1 MIADPPGQQ
10 RSEVTSEGVWT
21 TIAAM
26 IGLSFGPSTIA
37 VLGFGVFIRPIEME
51 FGWTRTQVSLAS
63 TIISCMIVLV
73 SPLQGILTDRFGSKP
88 IILASIP
95 VFSAGVA
102 GFYFMPARLSAFYL
116 MWAMI
121 PVLGVGLWPLGYLRA
136 VSSWFD
142 RRLGLAV
149 GIANAGI
156 GIGSALVPLI
166 AGMLIARHGWRF
178 AYLGLAAVALAIPL
192 PIALLALKERRPLQ
206 RVSGAA
212 APPAILGLAFRASM
226 QTGTFRL
233 LVAAYFL
240 LGITNT
246 ALITQQIPLLMDSG
260 VAPERAAL
268 VQSIFGVAM
277 MIGRVGTGYLIDRIF
292 APFVMVA
299 VTIGAAIACSIYA
312 SGVNGAVIFLCASL
326 IGIVVGAEFDVLAFL
341 IKRYF
346 GMLAY
351 GKLYGTVYAIF
362 QFGCG
367 LGVAFL
373 PVSRGKFGSYAPGLY
388 TLSVCLA
395 LSALVF
401 IRFGPYQFP
410 TGNRFRSYERS
421 P

>member
-1 MIADPPGQQ
+1 
-10 RSEVTSEGVWT
+10 
-21 TIAAM
+21 
-26 IGLSFGPSTIA
+26 
-37 VLGFGVFIRPIEME
+37 
-51 FGWTRTQVSLAS
+51 
-63 TIISCMIVLV
+63 
-73 SPLQGILTDRFGSKP
+73 
-88 IILASIP
+88 
-95 VFSAGVA
+95 
-102 GFYFMPARLSAFYL
+102 
-116 MWAMI
+116 
-121 PVLGVGLWPLGYLRA
+121 
-136 VSSWFD
+136 
-142 RRLGLAV
+142 
-149 GIANAGI
+149 
-156 GIGSALVPLI
+156 
-166 AGMLIARHGWRF
+166 
-178 AYLGLAAVALAIPL
+178 
-192 PIALLALKERRPLQ
+192 
-206 RVSGAA
+206 
-212 APPAILGLAFRASM
+212 
-226 QTGTFRL
+226 
-233 LVAAYFL
+233 
-240 LGITNT
+240 
-246 ALITQQIPLLMDSG
+246 
-260 VAPERAAL
+260 

-373 PVSRGKFGSYAPGLY
+373 SMSRGKFGSYAPGLY